1 MKRKWLRYRK
11 YMALLVLIIVAGSL
25 YCLTWPRAYE
35 EELADPGPDAETSA
49 PADDSALSEAP
60 QESEPLPCYVYICG
74 EVVNPGVYILNEGQ
88 RLFEAVELAGGFT
101 ENAAPEA
108 LNLVQVIADGMKID
122 VPDKERAA
130 AMPPDYFVSASGGAS
145 SQGAK
150 VNINTAGREQL
161 MTLNGIGASRADAI
175 IAYRQ
180 ENGAF
185 AQIEDIMKVSG
196 IKEAAFAK
204 IKDYIAVR

>member
-1 MKRKWLRYRK
+1 MKRRWRRYTKW
-11 YMALLVLIIVAGSL
+11 MVLVILIILTGSVYCIAG
-25 YCLTWPRAYE
+25 PRAYR
-35 EELADPGPDAETSA
+35 EELADAGPYVETSA
-49 PADDSALSEAP
+49 PADDGGPDETP
-60 QESEPLPCYVYICG
+60 QDDEPLPCYVYICG
-74 EVVNPGVYILNEGQ
+74 EVTNPGVYILNEGQ

-108 LNLVQVIADGMKID
+108 LNLVLVISDGMKID

-130 AMPPDYFVSASGGAS
+130 AMPSGDFISGAGYEP

-161 MTLNGIGASRADAI
+161 MTLNGIGSARADAI

-185 AQIEDIMKVSG
+185 AKIEDIMKVSG
-196 IKEAAFAK
+196 IKEAAFAR